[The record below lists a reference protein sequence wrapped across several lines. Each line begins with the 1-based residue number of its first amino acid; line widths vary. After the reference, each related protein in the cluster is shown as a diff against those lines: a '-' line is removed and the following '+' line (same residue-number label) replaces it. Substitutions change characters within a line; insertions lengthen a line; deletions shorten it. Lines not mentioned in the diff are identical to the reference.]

1 MVALDV
7 LARDRRDERR
17 VLGQSG
23 ERAAAQLGDRVGDGR
38 PVAELQRQRSGP
50 RVLAQAGEE
59 SHGNVHALMLTAA
72 ILTISDTRSAGTRE
86 DTTTAL
92 MVELLEQIGIEIG
105 ATRLV
110 PDEQDEIAAA
120 IVELCEGADLV
131 LTSGGTGLAPR
142 DVTPEA
148 TRSVIDREAP
158 GIAEAMRA
166 ETAQF
171 QRLAWLSRAVA
182 GTRGRTLIINLP
194 GNPKAVRECL
204 GVLEPMLPHA
214 LKLSSGADAH

>member
-1 MVALDV
+1 
-7 LARDRRDERR
+7 
-17 VLGQSG
+17 
-23 ERAAAQLGDRVGDGR
+23 
-38 PVAELQRQRSGP
+38 
-50 RVLAQAGEE
+50 
-59 SHGNVHALMLTAA
+59 MLTAA

-92 MVELLEQIGIEIG
+92 MAELLGEIDIETI

-110 PDEQDEIAAA
+110 PDEREEIAQA
-120 IVELCEGADLV
+120 IVELCDGGANLL

-148 TRSVIDREAP
+148 TRAVIEREAP

-166 ETAQF
+166 QTAQF
-171 QRLAWLSRAVA
+171 QRLAWLSRAIA

-204 GVLEPMLPHA
+204 GVLTPMLPHA
-214 LKLSSGADAH
+214 LKLASGDDSAGGGAHGVAAGS

>member
-1 MVALDV
+1 
-7 LARDRRDERR
+7 
-17 VLGQSG
+17 
-23 ERAAAQLGDRVGDGR
+23 
-38 PVAELQRQRSGP
+38 
-50 RVLAQAGEE
+50 
-59 SHGNVHALMLTAA
+59 MLAA

-92 MVELLEQIGIEIG
+92 MAELLEEIGIEV
-105 ATRLV
+105 ATTRLV
-110 PDEQDEIAAA
+110 PDEQDQIAAA
-120 IVELCEGADLV
+120 IVDLCEGADLV

-166 ETAQF
+166 ETARIQP
-171 QRLAWLSRAVA
+171 LAWLSRAVA
-182 GTRGRTLIINLP
+182 GQLGTTLVINLP

-204 GVLEPMLPHA
+204 DVLLPMLEHA
-214 LKLSSGADAH
+214 IKTSTGGGEDKHRKMPS

>member
-1 MVALDV
+1 
-7 LARDRRDERR
+7 
-17 VLGQSG
+17 
-23 ERAAAQLGDRVGDGR
+23 
-38 PVAELQRQRSGP
+38 
-50 RVLAQAGEE
+50 
-59 SHGNVHALMLTAA
+59 MLTAA
-72 ILTISDTRSAGTRE
+72 ILTISDTRSAGERE

-92 MVELLEQIGIEIG
+92 MAELLGEIDVEVV

-110 PDEQDEIAAA
+110 PDERDEIERA
-120 IVELCEGADLV
+120 IVELCEGASLV

-148 TRSVIDREAP
+148 TRAVIDREAP

-182 GTRGRTLIINLP
+182 GTRGRTLVVNLP
-194 GNPKAVRECL
+194 GNPKAVRECM
-204 GVLEPMLPHA
+204 GVLTPMLPHA
-214 LKLSSGADAH
+214 LKLSSGQDGGGAHGTHA

>member
-1 MVALDV
+1 ML
-7 LARDRRDERR
+7 EP
-17 VLGQSG
+17 S
-23 ERAAAQLGDRVGDGR
+23 
-38 PVAELQRQRSGP
+38 
-50 RVLAQAGEE
+50 
-59 SHGNVHALMLTAA
+59 LTAA

-92 MVELLEQIGIEIG
+92 MAEILGEIDIEVV

-110 PDEQDEIAAA
+110 PDEQDEIARA
-120 IVELCEGADLV
+120 IVELCDGANLV

-148 TRSVIDREAP
+148 TRAVIEREAP

-166 ETAQF
+166 ETARF
-171 QRLAWLSRAVA
+171 QRLAWLSRGVA
-182 GTRGRTLIINLP
+182 GTRGTTLVVNLP

-204 GVLEPMLPHA
+204 GVLGPMLPHA
-214 LKLSSGADAH
+214 LKLASGDDG

>member
-1 MVALDV
+1 
-7 LARDRRDERR
+7 
-17 VLGQSG
+17 
-23 ERAAAQLGDRVGDGR
+23 
-38 PVAELQRQRSGP
+38 
-50 RVLAQAGEE
+50 
-59 SHGNVHALMLTAA
+59 MLTAA
-72 ILTISDTRSAGTRE
+72 ILTVSDTRSAGTRE

-92 MVELLEQIGIEIG
+92 MAEILEGIDVEVV

-110 PDEQDEIAAA
+110 PDERDEIAAA
-120 IVELCEGADLV
+120 IVELCDAGAGLV

-148 TRSVIDREAP
+148 TRSVLDREAP

-171 QRLAWLSRAVA
+171 QRLAWLSRGVA
-182 GTRGRTLIINLP
+182 GTRGRTLVVNLP

-204 GVLEPMLPHA
+204 GVLTPMLPHA
-214 LKLSSGADAH
+214 LKLATGAPESGGGAHAARSGADA

>member
-1 MVALDV
+1 
-7 LARDRRDERR
+7 
-17 VLGQSG
+17 
-23 ERAAAQLGDRVGDGR
+23 
-38 PVAELQRQRSGP
+38 
-50 RVLAQAGEE
+50 
-59 SHGNVHALMLTAA
+59 MLTAA

-92 MVELLEQIGIEIG
+92 MAEILEQIEIDIV

-110 PDEQDEIAAA
+110 PDEQDQIAQA
-120 IVELCEGADLV
+120 IVELCDGADLV

-148 TRSVIDREAP
+148 TRAVIDREAP

-171 QRLAWLSRAVA
+171 QQLAWLSRGVA
-182 GTRGRTLIINLP
+182 GTRGRTLVVNLP

-204 GVLEPMLPHA
+204 GVLTPMLPHA
-214 LKLSSGADAH
+214 LKLSSGDGG

>member
-1 MVALDV
+1 
-7 LARDRRDERR
+7 
-17 VLGQSG
+17 
-23 ERAAAQLGDRVGDGR
+23 
-38 PVAELQRQRSGP
+38 
-50 RVLAQAGEE
+50 
-59 SHGNVHALMLTAA
+59 MLTAA

-92 MVELLEQIGIEIG
+92 MVELLEEIGIAIG
-105 ATRLV
+105 TTRLV
-110 PDEQDEIAAA
+110 PDEQDQIAEA
-120 IVELCEGADLV
+120 IVELCESADLV

-182 GTRGRTLIINLP
+182 GTRGRTLVVNLP

-204 GVLEPMLPHA
+204 GVLKPMLPHA

>member
-1 MVALDV
+1 
-7 LARDRRDERR
+7 
-17 VLGQSG
+17 
-23 ERAAAQLGDRVGDGR
+23 
-38 PVAELQRQRSGP
+38 
-50 RVLAQAGEE
+50 
-59 SHGNVHALMLTAA
+59 MLTAA

-92 MVELLEQIGIEIG
+92 MAEILEGIDVEI
-105 ATRLV
+105 AAARLV
-110 PDEQDEIAAA
+110 PDEQDEIAGA
-120 IVELCEGADLV
+120 IVELCESGASLV

-148 TRSVIDREAP
+148 TLSVIDREAP

-171 QRLAWLSRAVA
+171 QRLAWLSRGVA
-182 GTRGRTLIINLP
+182 GTRGRTLIVNLP

-204 GVLEPMLPHA
+204 GVLTPMLPHA
-214 LKLSSGADAH
+214 LKLASGADGGGAHGAGHGHGTAKD